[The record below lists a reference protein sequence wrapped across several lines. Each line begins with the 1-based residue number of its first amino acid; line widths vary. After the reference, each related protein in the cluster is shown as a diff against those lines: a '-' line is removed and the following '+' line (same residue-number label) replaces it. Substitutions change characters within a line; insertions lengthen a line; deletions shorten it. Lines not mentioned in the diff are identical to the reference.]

1 MNAFVFP
8 VGASGF
14 RPHPFKVA
22 MNTNPA
28 HNTMATMA
36 QRRGSRNER
45 IGGRLVCILQF
56 FQFGQET
63 QAPVIALSL

>member
-1 MNAFVFP
+1 MNAFAFP

-28 HNTMATMA
+28 HNSMATMA
-36 QRRGSRNER
+36 QRKGSRYER
-45 IGGRLVCILQF
+45 MGV
-56 FQFGQET
+56 
-63 QAPVIALSL
+63 A